1 MKALGP
7 ALRVVTLYRGLYLDD
22 PSTHYAPYV
31 SHLRWMLPY
40 ALIPIPKFS
49 VFSDALLEKGSNV
62 EMVQE

>member
-1 MKALGP
+1 M
-7 ALRVVTLYRGLYLDD
+7 VTLYRGLYLDD